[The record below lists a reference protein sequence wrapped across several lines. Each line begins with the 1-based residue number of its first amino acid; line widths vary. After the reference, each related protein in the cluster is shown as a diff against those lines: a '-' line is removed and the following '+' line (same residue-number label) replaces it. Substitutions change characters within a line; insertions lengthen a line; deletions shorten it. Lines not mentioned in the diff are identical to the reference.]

1 MKGGKRHIVT
11 DTLGLLLWCVVH
23 AAYIQDCDRARIT
36 INEVLER
43 FPSLK
48 RVFADGGYRGDLLSA
63 FIEGRDRSI
72 EIVRR
77 PDDAKGFVPQNHR
90 VLCINQ
96 YIIRVQ
102 SRNQCPHFTLVQ
114 APPNSRRQQ

>member
-23 AAYIQDCDRARIT
+23 AADIQDRDRARIT

-48 RVFADGGYRGDLLSA
+48 RVFADGGGIAAICCPPLSKGAIAASKSSGVRTMRRGSSSSPNAGLLGEPSP
-63 FIEGRDRSI
+63 G
-72 EIVRR
+72 
-77 PDDAKGFVPQNHR
+77 
-90 VLCINQ
+90 
-96 YIIRVQ
+96 
-102 SRNQCPHFTLVQ
+102 
-114 APPNSRRQQ
+114 